1 MESQC
6 AKISIVPYCNLTK
19 QTGGGKKCMI
29 GQEIHMEI
37 TLNNENVQ
45 EFTVYQAQSSKG
57 GLHFEI
63 LNCKPAQRS
72 ALDSNLSIV

>member
-1 MESQC
+1 MQSHKTNWRREEVYNWSRNSHGINTTE
-6 AKISIVPYCNLTK
+6 ALSR
-19 QTGGGKKCMI
+19 
-29 GQEIHMEI
+29 
-37 TLNNENVQ
+37 NNENVQ
-45 EFTVYQAQSSKG
+45 EFTVHQAQSSKG

>member
-1 MESQC
+1 
-6 AKISIVPYCNLTK
+6 
-19 QTGGGKKCMI
+19 MI